1 MPDSTLSFVNSSS
14 FRNALLAT
22 NLDPYDVPGVYTP
35 PSGPIA
41 YEIQQ
46 TVSSVID
53 SPDGLIAN
61 DPFAAILYPLN
72 EYGPNG
78 GFNTTITYN
87 GPPLPVNSN
96 QGEYSP
102 TDTVLDLVNE
112 FYIDAAYIEN
122 IYGPSGGFNDM
133 VVITDIQNNNK
144 IYQPYWNPPTFVPS
158 SYTPYSILFSD
169 NPNGTDGSLSQD
181 SYIAKIGAEQLNYL
195 FQQRIA
201 AEIFQNTVGQVNL
214 DSLSD
219 PFEAA
224 LIATGQ
230 EPLIYKNYRITVPE
244 NPIVAAFDLAT
255 RLASAYWPVSM
266 IPGDYFTQQH
276 KPGFLSQ
283 QTSNALNVINQLT
296 GGFLGPILN
305 TSRSASELFLA
316 NTGNGQRSV
325 LFRNIDYNRY
335 QPDYKNQYGGLL
347 GVAQGLVNLAV
358 NLINPNNGT
367 LVGGYYVGSR
377 NAEPSTITS
386 PANQIPV
393 NVFGQQDPVPV
404 YGPSELAILYEGNN
418 EVLKFGLAAKPLSD
432 GGGIDGQFVWTSPK
446 YKGNAG
452 FNATPGGGTGSL
464 DPEFNQVSSYYTR
477 DESTN
482 ITFKE
487 TSILDQ
493 TQRLIES
500 ADNVTGIS
508 RLKHVGNAINQV
520 SKVFHDGYK
529 EITKGSQVLSYTD
542 FTTGAEKG
550 IEYCRVFTKDTP
562 YYTYA
567 DLQKTDGITTS
578 GRRFSNSVFDNTY
591 NLNIAPLKN
600 PGSTNIQ
607 MNNQGKLVAK
617 KYMFSIENLAWRTS
631 SRPGFTY
638 DELPTCEKG
647 PNGGRVMWFP
657 PYDLKFS
664 DQSSANWNSQSFL
677 GRPEPIYTYKDTS
690 RTGTLSWKIIVDH
703 PSVMNVIVEKQLK
716 GQSKEKLNSII
727 DSFFAGCVKYDIYQ
741 LGLKFNTIPTKDLY
755 TYQEIL
761 NNPRITK
768 EELQGVNQSI
778 PKDNP
783 GGVVSKEFKDP
794 ANNNNKADT
803 PDNSGVE
810 FENEFNELAFYF
822 YNDIPDPNTNKIV
835 SSVPYQVTY
844 GSYTASSF
852 ISNYVDKANAV
863 FAPNLSYCTT
873 NSSYCDTNK
882 KVKEFYDTV
891 IIDNFNTIDNADNG
905 FIKKAFNLLKE
916 KNATINLTLVGS
928 ASAPASVPYNINLSK
943 RRNDSV
949 LQYLKIRGKEI
960 GCDIT
965 PFIDSKKFILNESAS
980 GETETV
986 VIPKSISGGAGA
998 SVNCTTDIKNGSGVV
1013 TSNSQIYSVDAMA
1026 CRRVKIVSKVV
1037 IPPSESKNDNDPTT
1051 TQTST
1056 PPKTIDITVK
1066 PKTPKP
1072 TVSIEKKLK
1081 EGIGKRI
1088 LRQLLSE
1095 CDYFQV
1101 IEENVPMLYDSIK
1114 EKIKYFNPAF
1124 HSMTPEGLNAR
1135 LTFLNQCVRPGE
1147 TIPTIGPDGKPKY
1160 NDAVNTSFGAPP
1172 VLILRIGDF
1181 YNTKI
1186 IPKSVSFTYEPLL
1199 YDMNPEGIGIQP
1211 MIANVTMNFDFI
1223 GGMGL
1228 AKPVEQ
1234 LQNALSF
1241 NYYANTEI
1249 YDERSVWTEDTSALD
1264 KTLMES
1270 ILQSQPVETVDN
1282 VDNQIQN
1289 DFGNTIGDIVNFN
1302 RVVGGETGEIS
1313 YGVIMDKMLSETTS
1327 YFNSLYNQLESIV
1340 LQTNYGVLQLVNQ
1353 YRDYRDGPLNVGTV
1367 SYPTEI
1373 YGKPLISKTSGNDK
1387 VNLFQELLDKCIVDI
1402 ENGLNPIIAELDT
1415 NNYPDILP
1423 NEFSV
1428 IKTNMI
1434 SYLKQVYL
1442 TLPNSTQKIVTDL
1455 TVKEQNYVQVIRKL
1469 IVVNDKTDGKKL
1481 ENGTPLVYSISGT
1494 SKVSESTKQSDPL
1507 IGDTYDEFTT
1517 DCTKIYKALN
1527 DFLKVLNAK
1536 EIITNTYENT
1546 GDFKTADNSFF
1557 TDVYKKEFFM
1567 MVGRNFSDKNK
1578 LQEFKTFILT
1588 ANISSN
1594 KKLTKKFDDV
1604 TDDLAKEYSKE
1615 IKKEEKIFSDFRK
1628 SSEYKTYI
1636 ESPDD
1641 ILYPAGKTRVFD
1653 YTTVPDPATEAAQK
1667 KLLTDLFTT
1676 VNLEPANTKIF
1687 TGKIKFD

>member
-1 MPDSTLSFVNSSS
+1 MPGSTLSFVNSSS
-14 FRNALLAT
+14 FRNTLLAK

-35 PSGPIA
+35 PSGPIT
-41 YEIQQ
+41 YEVQQ
-46 TVSSVID
+46 NVSNVID

-61 DPFAAILYPLN
+61 DPFAATLYPLN

-122 IYGPSGGFNDM
+122 RYGPSGGFNDM
-133 VVITDIQNNNK
+133 VIVTDIQNNNK

-201 AEIFQNTVGQVNL
+201 AEVFQNTVGQVNL
-214 DSLSD
+214 ESLSD

-230 EPLIYKNYRITVPE
+230 EPLIYRNYQITVPE
-244 NPIVAAFDLAT
+244 NPIVAAFDLAS
-255 RLASAYWPVSM
+255 RLSSAYWPVSM

-347 GVAQGLVNLAV
+347 GAAQSLINLTI
-358 NLINPNNGT
+358 NLINPDNGT

-386 PANQIPV
+386 PPNQIPV
-393 NVFGQQDPVPV
+393 NVFGQQDPAPV
-404 YGPSELAILYEGNN
+404 YGPSELAILYEGND
-418 EVLKFGLAAKPLSD
+418 EVLNFGLAAKPLSD

-452 FNATPGGGTGSL
+452 FKATPGGGTGSL

-482 ITFKE
+482 ITFKDS
-487 TSILDQ
+487 SILDQ
-493 TQRLIES
+493 TQRLINS

-508 RLKHVGNAINQV
+508 RLKHVGNAMNQV

-607 MNNQGKLVAK
+607 LNNQGKLVAK

-761 NNPRITK
+761 NNPKLTK

-778 PKDNP
+778 TKDNA
-783 GGVVSKEFKDP
+783 GGTVSSAVATP
-794 ANNNNKADT
+794 ASSDAKKDT
-803 PDNSGVE
+803 PDNSGTE
-810 FENEFNELAFYF
+810 FETAFNELAFYF
-822 YNDIPDPNTNKIV
+822 FNDIPDPNTNKTV
-835 SSVPYQVTY
+835 SSVPYNVTY
-844 GSYTASSF
+844 NNYTAPSF

-863 FAPNLSYCTT
+863 FKSDLSYCKT
-873 NSSYCDTNK
+873 NSAYCDTNK

-891 IIDNFNTIDNADNG
+891 IIDNFNAIDNADNG

-928 ASAPASVPYNINLSK
+928 ASAPASKSYNVNLSK

-949 LQYLKIRGKEI
+949 MQYLKIRSKEI
-960 GCDIT
+960 GCDLT
-965 PFIDSKKFILNESAS
+965 PFIDSKKFILSDTGY
-980 GETETV
+980 GEEITV
-986 VIPKSISGGAGA
+986 VPKSTSGGAGS

-1026 CRRVKIVSKVV
+1026 CRRVKILSKVV
-1037 IPPSESKNDNDPTT
+1037 VPPSENKTDIPPSTT
-1051 TQTST
+1051 ETST
-1056 PPKTIDITVK
+1056 QPKTIDVTVK
-1066 PKTPKP
+1066 PITPKP

-1101 IEENVPMLYDSIK
+1101 IEESVPMLYDSIK

-1249 YDERSVWTEDTSALD
+1249 YDERAVWTEDTSALD

-1270 ILQSQPVETVDN
+1270 ILQNQPLETVDN
-1282 VDNQIQN
+1282 VDNQTQN
-1289 DFGNTIGDIVNFN
+1289 AFGNTIGDIINFN
-1302 RVVGGETGEIS
+1302 RVVSGETGEIS
-1313 YGVIMDKMLSETTS
+1313 YQVIMDKMLSETTT
-1327 YFNSLYNQLESIV
+1327 YFSTLYNQLESIV
-1340 LQTNYGVLQLVNQ
+1340 LQTNYGVLQMANQ
-1353 YRDYRDGPLNVGTV
+1353 YRDYQEGNLKLGTNDEL
-1367 SYPTEI
+1367 TKI
-1373 YGKPLISKTSGNDK
+1373 YGKALLSNTEGNTK
-1387 VNLFQELLDKCIVDI
+1387 VNLFQEVLDSCIFNVND
-1402 ENGLNPIIAELDT
+1402 ESNPIINELINKYVEITDEE
-1415 NNYPDILP
+1415 IRVL
-1423 NEFSV
+1423 
-1428 IKTNMI
+1428 KTNMV

-1442 TLPNSTQKIVTDL
+1442 VIPNSVQTIITDL
-1455 TVKEQNYVQVIRKL
+1455 TVKEQDYVQIIRKL
-1469 IVVNDKTDGKKL
+1469 DIVNQKTDGKKL

-1494 SKVSESTKQSDPL
+1494 SKVSDSTKQEDSS
-1507 IGDTYDEFTT
+1507 ITDTYVEFTT
-1517 DCTKIYKALN
+1517 DCGKIYKSLN
-1527 DFLKVLNAK
+1527 DYLEILTKK
-1536 EIITNTYENT
+1536 EIITDTYT
-1546 GDFKTADNSFF
+1546 GFGEFKTADDSFS
-1557 TDVYKKEFFM
+1557 TDGYKQEFFIL
-1567 MVGRNFSDKNK
+1567 VGRNFSDKNK
-1578 LQEFKTFILT
+1578 LEDFKKFMLT

-1594 KKLTKKFDDV
+1594 KKLVRKFENI
-1604 TDDLAKEYSKE
+1604 TDDLAKEFSKE

-1667 KLLTDLFTT
+1667 KLLSDLFTT
-1676 VNLEPANTKIF
+1676 VNLEPDNTKIYM
-1687 TGKIKFD
+1687 GKVKFN